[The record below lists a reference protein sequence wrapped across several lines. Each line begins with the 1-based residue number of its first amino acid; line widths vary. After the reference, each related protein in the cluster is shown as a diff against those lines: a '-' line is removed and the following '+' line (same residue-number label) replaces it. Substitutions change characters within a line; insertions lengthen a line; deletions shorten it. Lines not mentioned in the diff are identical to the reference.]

1 MDAEV
6 GVSEERSEVR
16 PAARRRWPLILLSFL
31 LVVAIALAALWLL
44 RKPIATRY
52 ADRFMAS
59 KGVPARYGI
68 ADLGFG
74 RQRLTN
80 VVIGDPKD
88 PDLVADWLE
97 ARTAVGLSGP
107 YLTGVRGGHV
117 RLRARLIGGRLS
129 LGGIDRLLPKS
140 DGRKPFAMPALD
152 LDVADLRVRLET
164 PYGLAGLK
172 IAGSGRLDGG
182 FTGSVAATAPR
193 LASGD
198 CAAQQVATV
207 LRVDLAGKRW
217 SARGPAQGATVACA
231 GVRVSQP
238 RAALAL
244 DTDSGLTAWGG
255 RAQLAAATL
264 AHAAGRAV
272 RPGATVTFRRTL
284 KDGRSDLRGDVAIRL
299 GGFTAGSLSA
309 GETRLRG
316 RYHYGVPGGDGPLLV
331 GFKPA
336 DADTPGMRLSM
347 KDLRAPAGSAVTAI
361 RSAPL
366 AGTPLAPLATRLAG
380 AVGDAARAIDLD
392 ADVGGELAG
401 KGAGATIYRLDAR
414 SRSGARA
421 TLASG
426 GAIAWSSAAH
436 ARLTTNGV
444 VSVGGGGLPDAS
456 IRLNQR
462 ASNLP
467 VDAIVAMR
475 PYVAG
480 PAQLALAGT
489 TARWTPGSNAVALR
503 TTATLSGPLGDGRI
517 DQLSLPI
524 DAQRDGRGGV
534 KLGPTCTPLG
544 WRQVSV
550 AGLTLD
556 PGALRLCPT
565 GAALVS
571 IAGGRVAG
579 GASIAATR
587 LFGRLGTTP
596 VTLAASGARLQLS
609 DRGFALQGVQAR
621 LGQPGRLTR
630 LDIASLTG
638 RLGPQGLS
646 GRFANAGG
654 QIGAVPLILSDAA
667 GDWRIKQGALVLG
680 GGLTVSDAQ
689 VDRPRFRPLPVRD
702 VSLALGAGT
711 VGANGVVFAPGA
723 SGRKVADVRLIHHL
737 KQGAGAAV
745 FTVPGLLFDKA
756 LQPEQLTP
764 VTFGVIADVR
774 GTVTGEGR
782 IGWSDA
788 GVTSTGNFRTT
799 GTDLA
804 AAFGPVQGIAGEIA
818 FTDLLALQ
826 SAPHQQLTV
835 RSVNPGIAVTDGV
848 VRLQTLPN
856 ARVQVEGA
864 RWPFAGGTLTLEPT
878 LLDFSAAAQR
888 RMTFRVDGVAA
899 DQFLQQF
906 DFKNLDATGI
916 FDGVLP
922 MVFDQSGGRIADGRL
937 VVRPGGG
944 QIAYVGPIGQK
955 DLGFWANIAFQA
967 LKSIRYR
974 KLTITMDGPLAGEM
988 VTAVRFAGISQGE
1001 GAKSNFLI
1009 RRLQRLPFVF
1019 NIRITA
1025 PFRGLLDATASFYDP
1040 KRLVQRNLPQ
1050 LLEEQDKKS
1059 KPPQGGPRKTSP
1071 AIQPPASE
1079 KLP

>member
-1 MDAEV
+1 M
-6 GVSEERSEVR
+6 SEDKSELR
-16 PAARRRWPLILLSFL
+16 PAIRRRRWFRLLVSFL
-31 LVVAIALAALWLL
+31 LVVAVALGALWLL
-44 RKPIATRY
+44 RKPLATRY
-52 ADRFMAS
+52 ADRFLAA

-74 RQRLTN
+74 RQRLTD
-80 VVIGDPKD
+80 VVLGDPND

-117 RLRARLIGGRLS
+117 RLRARLIGGKLS
-129 LGGIDRLLPKS
+129 FGGIDRLLPKS
-140 DGRKPFAMPALD
+140 DGSKPFAMPALD

-182 FTGSVAATAPR
+182 FTGTVAATAPR
-193 LASGD
+193 LATGD
-198 CAAQQVATV
+198 CVARQVATV
-207 LRVDLAGKRW
+207 MRVALAGKRW
-217 SARGPAQGATVACA
+217 TARGPAEGATIDCG
-231 GVRVSQP
+231 GVSVDQP
-238 RAALAL
+238 RATLAL

-264 AHAAGRAV
+264 ATAVGRAQ
-272 RPGATVTFRRTL
+272 RPGATVTFRRAPPVN
-284 KDGRSDLRGDVAIRL
+284 GRSDLRGDVAIRL

-316 RYHYGVPGGDGPLLV
+316 RYIFGVPGGDGPLLV

-336 DADTPGMRLSM
+336 DANTPGMRLSM

-380 AVGDAARAIDLD
+380 AVGEAARAIDLD

-401 KGAGATIYRLDAR
+401 SGAGVTLYRLDAR

-426 GAIAWSSAAH
+426 GEIAWSSAAN
-436 ARLTTNGV
+436 RGVTTNGV
-444 VSVGGGGLPDAS
+444 VSIGGDGLPDAS
-456 IRLNQR
+456 IRLSQR

-467 VDAIVAMR
+467 VDAIVAIR
-475 PYVAG
+475 PYAAG

-489 TARWTPGSNAVALR
+489 IARWTPGSDAVALR
-503 TTATLSGPLGDGRI
+503 TTATLSGPLGDGRV
-517 DQLSLPI
+517 DGLSLPI
-524 DAQRDGRGGV
+524 DARWNGQGRV
-534 KLGPTCTPLG
+534 TLGPTCAAVG
-544 WRQVSV
+544 WRRIAV

-556 PGALRLCPT
+556 PGTLRLCPT

-579 GASIAATR
+579 GASLAATR
-587 LFGRLGTTP
+587 LSGRLGTTP

-609 DRGFALQGVQAR
+609 DRGFTLQGVQAR
-621 LGQPGRLTR
+621 LGRPGQLTR

-654 QIGAVPLILSDAA
+654 QIGAVPLILSEAA
-667 GDWRIKQGALVLG
+667 GNWRIKQGAIVLD

-689 VDRPRFRPLPVRD
+689 VDRPRFRPMPVRD

-723 SGRKVADVRLIHHL
+723 SGRKVADVKLIHHL
-737 KQGAGAAV
+737 KQGAGAAF

-788 GVTSTGNFRTT
+788 GVTSTGNFRTA

-864 RWPFAGGTLTLEPT
+864 RWPFAGGALTLEPT

-922 MVFDQSGGRIADGRL
+922 MVFDQGGGRIADGRL

-955 DLGFWANIAFQA
+955 DLGVWANIAFQA